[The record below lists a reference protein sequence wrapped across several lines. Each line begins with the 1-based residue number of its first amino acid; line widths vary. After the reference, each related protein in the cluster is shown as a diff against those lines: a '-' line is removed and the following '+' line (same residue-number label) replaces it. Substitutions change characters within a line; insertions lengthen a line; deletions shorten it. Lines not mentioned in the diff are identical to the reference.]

1 MGNFYIMNN
10 VGLINNHGIGYVIE
24 TSISL
29 DIIKLVKY
37 KIIDRTMMNTN
48 EHIEREG
55 RTAFLNEE
63 KVMVLPLIRHIKTFL
78 QSHILFAQYYVGTYI
93 LAVMG

>member
-1 MGNFYIMNN
+1 
-10 VGLINNHGIGYVIE
+10 
-24 TSISL
+24 
-29 DIIKLVKY
+29 
-37 KIIDRTMMNTN
+37 MNTN

-55 RTAFLNEE
+55 RMAFLNEE